1 MVTPFTP
8 QPAADPPATVAATP
22 YRLLRATALVAALFA
37 AGAAGYRLVEGAPWW
52 DAFYMAVI
60 TITTVGFGHVFPLSP
75 AGEVLTVALIW
86 GGIGVFLF
94 VASEVGR
101 SIMEGALRRYLGHV
115 RRVRMIE
122 KMSGHDIVCGY
133 GRMGRAAVAALRRA
147 GRQVVVV
154 EARAEAGRQA
164 RAECAVVTGDATG
177 EAALRAANVENA
189 RGLVCCLADDAHN
202 LYTVLTARSLNG
214 DLVIVA
220 RAAGEGAER
229 RMLQAGADRVVN
241 PYRLGG
247 ARLAHLLAE
256 PPVAESVSSPAPPA
270 DDPSGAAS
278 SSSTAP
284 PPADDP
290 SGAENS
296 SSSASAASSASSPAP
311 APGGSPASSGGAAAS
326 PPGRPSL
333 SDP

>member
-1 MVTPFTP
+1 MPGRAGRAGVGEGASDPDLMAGLQTVVRAIRREPSAVTRR
-8 QPAADPPATVAATP
+8 PAADLRPTVVATP
-22 YRLLRATALVAALFA
+22 YRLFRATALVAGLFA

-52 DAFYMAVI
+52 DAFYMTVI

-75 AGEVLTVALIW
+75 AGQALTVALIW

-101 SIMEGALRRYLGHV
+101 SIMEGELRRYLGQM

-122 KMSGHDIVCGY
+122 RLSGHDIVCGY
-133 GRMGRAAVAALRRA
+133 GRMGRAAVEALRRA

-154 EARAEAGRQA
+154 EARVEQTRELA
-164 RAECAVVTGDATG
+164 RAECPVVTGDAAS
-177 EAALRAANVENA
+177 EASLRAANVEQA

-202 LYTVLTARSLNG
+202 LYAVLTARSLNAG
-214 DLVIVA
+214 LVIVA
-220 RAAGEGAER
+220 RAVDEGAER

-256 PPVAESVSSPAPPA
+256 PPVAASSSSPAPP
-270 DDPSGAAS
+270 PSGADRS
-278 SSSTAP
+278 
-284 PPADDP
+284 
-290 SGAENS
+290 
-296 SSSASAASSASSPAP
+296 
-311 APGGSPASSGGAAAS
+311 
-326 PPGRPSL
+326 SL
-333 SDP
+333 SEPRR